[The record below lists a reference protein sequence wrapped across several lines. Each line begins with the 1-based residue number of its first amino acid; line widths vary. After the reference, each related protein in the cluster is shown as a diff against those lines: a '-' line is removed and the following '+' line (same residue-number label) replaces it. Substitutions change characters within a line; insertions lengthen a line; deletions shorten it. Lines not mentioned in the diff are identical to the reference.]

1 MYQHISEIVLCQY
14 IARFGVLFY
23 SCVEFPCV
31 YVPAFMSLLLMDP
44 QGVFNLLPL
53 PLEL

>member
-1 MYQHISEIVLCQY
+1 MYQQISEIVLCQY
-14 IARFGVLFY
+14 VARFLILFY

-31 YVPAFMSLLLMDP
+31 HVPAFISLLLMDP
-44 QGVFNLLPL
+44 QGVFSLLPL